1 MTTKP
6 EPHVCTELGS
16 EPHVCTELMQTDYY
30 EFACAECGEDVV
42 LDE

>member
-1 MTTKP
+1 MTT
-6 EPHVCTELGS
+6 EP

-42 LDE
+42 PEDE